1 MNVQPFLRRT
11 TLLAG
16 IRAKQNN
23 LHRLPKHL
31 FQGAQWHLMKAG
43 QNARLLTVA
52 GAAQVKV
59 TPWGLAL
66 LLPVELR
73 LVNQVSSTN
82 KRHCKMSACTK
93 PTMSDITIL
102 VT

>member
-16 IRAKQNN
+16 IRAKQSN

-43 QNARLLTVA
+43 QKARLLTVA
-52 GAAQVKV
+52 GAAQVKIA
-59 TPWGLAL
+59 PGGSSL
-66 LLPVELR
+66 LLPVELKF
-73 LVNQVSSTN
+73 VNQTSSTN
-82 KRHCKMSACTK
+82 SSHCK
-93 PTMSDITIL
+93 I
-102 VT
+102 

>member
-16 IRAKQNN
+16 IRAKQSN

-43 QNARLLTVA
+43 QKARLLTVA
-52 GAAQVKV
+52 GAAQVKFA
-59 TPWGLAL
+59 PWGLAL

-73 LVNQVSSTN
+73 LVNQASSTN
-82 KRHCKMSACTK
+82 NRHCKMLTCIK
-93 PTMSDITIL
+93 PTMCDITIH

>member
-31 FQGAQWHLMKAG
+31 FQSAQWQLMKAG
-43 QNARLLTVA
+43 Q
-52 GAAQVKV
+52 KM
-59 TPWGLAL
+59 
-66 LLPVELR
+66 PV
-73 LVNQVSSTN
+73 
-82 KRHCKMSACTK
+82 C
-93 PTMSDITIL
+93 
-102 VT
+102 